1 MQVAVGGLVQKA
13 GKYGIIEW
21 KHVRKTA
28 VQEELRWI
36 KAVIKEEVQKAGC
49 RLVKLYLFGSRAKG
63 THSPQSDW
71 DLYAVVDKDLPFA
84 EREKLASRICWR
96 LAENDVFA
104 DVFVQSEKTVRQRKN
119 DTGRLTYY
127 VVKEGVSL

>member
-1 MQVAVGGLVQKA
+1 M
-13 GKYGIIEW
+13 
-21 KHVRKTA
+21 
-28 VQEELRWI
+28 QEELRWI

-84 EREKLASRICWR
+84 VKRKVGSAVRWR
-96 LAENDVFA
+96 LVQKNLLIDVFI
-104 DVFVQSEKTVRQRKN
+104 QSEHIAEKRRDN
-119 DTGRLTYY
+119 PGFLTHYAL
-127 VVKEGVSL
+127 KEGAEL

>member
-1 MQVAVGGLVQKA
+1 VQNA
-13 GKYGIIEW
+13 EKYGIIEW
-21 KHVRKTA
+21 KDMRKTA

-36 KAVIKEEVQKAGC
+36 KAVIKEEIQKAGC

-84 EREKLASRICWR
+84 VKRKVGSAVRWR
-96 LAENDVFA
+96 LEQRNLLIDVFI
-104 DVFVQSEKTVRQRKN
+104 QSEHIAEKRRDN
-119 DTGRLTYY
+119 PGFLTHYAL
-127 VVKEGVSL
+127 KEGVEL

>member
-1 MQVAVGGLVQKA
+1 MRKA
-13 GKYGIIEW
+13 
-21 KHVRKTA
+21 A

-84 EREKLASRICWR
+84 VKRKVGSAVRWR
-96 LAENDVFA
+96 LAQRNLLIDVFI
-104 DVFVQSEKTVRQRKN
+104 QSEHIAEKRRN
-119 DTGRLTYY
+119 NPGFLTHYAL
-127 VVKEGVSL
+127 KEGVEL

>member
-1 MQVAVGGLVQKA
+1 MQKA
-13 GKYGIIEW
+13 AKYGIIDWE
-21 KHVRKTA
+21 HARKAA

-84 EREKLASRICWR
+84 VKRKVGSAVRWR
-96 LAENDVFA
+96 LAQKNLLIDVFI
-104 DVFVQSEKTVRQRKN
+104 QSEHIAEKRRN
-119 DTGRLTYY
+119 NPGFLTHYAL
-127 VVKEGVSL
+127 KEGVEL

>member
-21 KHVRKTA
+21 KHMRKTA

-36 KAVIKEEVQKAGC
+36 KAVIEEEVQKAGC

-84 EREKLASRICWR
+84 VKRKVGSAVRWR
-96 LAENDVFA
+96 LAQKNLLIDVFI
-104 DVFVQSEKTVRQRKN
+104 QSERIAEKRRDN
-119 DTGRLTYY
+119 PGFLTHYAL
-127 VVKEGVSL
+127 KEGVEL